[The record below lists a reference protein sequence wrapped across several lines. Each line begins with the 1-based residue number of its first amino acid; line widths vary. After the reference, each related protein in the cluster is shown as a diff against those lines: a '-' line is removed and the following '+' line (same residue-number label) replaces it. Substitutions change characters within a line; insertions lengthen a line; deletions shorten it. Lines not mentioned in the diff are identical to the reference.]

1 MAAARRSFIDRLAA
15 IDDGTILK
23 TAFFALLA
31 GTAGVLVIDYR
42 ELGSAEPA
50 AVSPASILPP
60 PPLWDPAHPMQPGP
74 MLRTDRAVLEAPLT
88 VKLEKGGVLALT
100 GTIDPGAAGRVT
112 AEIDAHGEYVKLV
125 SLDSPGG
132 SVEDALAIGRL
143 LREHGFATEVTA
155 GALCASSCP
164 LVLAGGVTRH
174 ADPEA
179 AIGLHQVY
187 AAVMPA
193 NPGSISAD
201 TAMAE
206 AQTVT
211 ARIGRYLDEMGVDPM
226 LWLKAMETPAASLAF
241 LTPAEMAES
250 RLVTNVK
257 KE

>member
-1 MAAARRSFIDRLAA
+1 
-15 IDDGTILK
+15 
-23 TAFFALLA
+23 
-31 GTAGVLVIDYR
+31 
-42 ELGSAEPA
+42 
-50 AVSPASILPP
+50 
-60 PPLWDPAHPMQPGP
+60 

-88 VKLEKGGVLALT
+88 AKLEKGGVLALT

-112 AEIDAHGEYVKLV
+112 AEIDAHGEYVKIV

-201 TAMAE
+201 AAMAE

-241 LTPAEMAES
+241 LTPTEMAES